1 MARKTLKIAAS
12 VAGSIAALA
21 TLLVVA
27 VLVAGNT
34 DPGRA
39 MIERITLRLTG
50 GMVKLSGLGGSFP
63 TRLTLRELE
72 LTDKQGV

>member
-1 MARKTLKIAAS
+1 MPRKTLKIAAW
-12 VAGSIAALA
+12 VAGSIATLA

-39 MIERITLRLTG
+39 MIERITLQLTG
-50 GMVKLSGLGGSFP
+50 GMVKLSRFASSSSP
-63 TRLTLRELE
+63 TSRES
-72 LTDKQGV
+72 G